1 MEKEIGGPIGV
12 VKFTRGIGNA
22 KFHSF
27 SEEQSQGLL
36 TSLQKLG
43 ESRPNPEFPGS
54 SWWSPLRVVYIWG

>member
-1 MEKEIGGPIGV
+1 MGDPIGV
-12 VKFTRGIGNA
+12 VKFTRGTEHA

-43 ESRPNPEFPGS
+43 ESRPNPEFSGS
-54 SWWSPLRVVYIWG
+54 SGWSPLRVVCIWD